1 MKINKIREMSSP
13 DLEKELGELKSELF
27 KLRFSLATNG
37 LDNPMKIKEVK
48 KDIARIKTILTQ
60 RELNGDKVE
69 VASKEPEDTKKTT
82 SKAKKAETSKEE
94 KKETKKAEASKEKKQ
109 VKKAEA
115 SEEEKKTAKKAVKES
130 K

>member
-1 MKINKIREMSSP
+1 MKMNKIKEMSSP

-48 KDIARIKTILTQ
+48 RDIAKIKTVLTQ
-60 RELNGDKVE
+60 RELNGEEVVKAEKKEEKAETKKVT
-69 VASKEPEDTKKTT
+69 AKKEATKKTT
-82 SKAKKAETSKEE
+82 KKVAE
-94 KKETKKAEASKEKKQ
+94 
-109 VKKAEA
+109 
-115 SEEEKKTAKKAVKES
+115 KES

>member
-48 KDIARIKTILTQ
+48 KDIARINTILKQ
-60 RELNGDKVE
+60 RELE
-69 VASKEPEDTKKTT
+69 
-82 SKAKKAETSKEE
+82 
-94 KKETKKAEASKEKKQ
+94 ETK
-109 VKKAEA
+109 
-115 SEEEKKTAKKAVKES
+115 
-130 K
+130 

>member
-48 KDIARIKTILTQ
+48 KDIAKIKTVLTQ
-60 RELNGDKVE
+60 RELNGEKVE
-69 VASKEPEDTKKTT
+69 V
-82 SKAKKAETSKEE
+82 KAEE
-94 KKETKKAEASKEKKQ
+94 KKPEAKAEKPESKKTKKSTTK
-109 VKKAEA
+109 
-115 SEEEKKTAKKAVKES
+115 
-130 K
+130 

>member
-48 KDIARIKTILTQ
+48 RDIAKIKTVLTQ
-60 RELNGDKVE
+60 RELNGEEVVKPVKKEEKAETKKVT
-69 VASKEPEDTKKTT
+69 AKKEATKKTT
-82 SKAKKAETSKEE
+82 KKVAE
-94 KKETKKAEASKEKKQ
+94 
-109 VKKAEA
+109 
-115 SEEEKKTAKKAVKES
+115 KES